1 MAEQEHVGPVKYVI
15 KAIADIGADA
25 GMYYDRLGPEGPIW
39 TPKQKH
45 AQVFGHVAIVAGDAL
60 ATRLTQKLVNELL
73 RALVRIAAEGI
84 GGRVVRLVQKKE
96 GACVKGTFVTP

>member
-1 MAEQEHVGPVKYVI
+1 MAEQEYVGPTKYVI
-15 KAIADIGADA
+15 KRFDMNRQI
-25 GMYYDRLGPEGPIW
+25 YYAKLEPKGPVW
-39 TPKQKH
+39 VAKQRD

-84 GGRVVRLVQKKE
+84 GGRVVRLVPKKKE
-96 GACVKGTFVTP
+96 AVAK